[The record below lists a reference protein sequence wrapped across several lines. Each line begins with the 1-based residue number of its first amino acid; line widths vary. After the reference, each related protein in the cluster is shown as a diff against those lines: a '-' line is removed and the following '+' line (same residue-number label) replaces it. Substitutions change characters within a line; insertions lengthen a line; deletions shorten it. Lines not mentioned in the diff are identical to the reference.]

1 MVYREPARNTI
12 NRNLQYQLRDR
23 LVNQHLFEEEASVKN
38 SKCSYKK
45 LDTNVA
51 VLPGEVRLVRKRA
64 LPKIQ
69 IIPIAVE
76 QELNAHKADKRL
88 QVEVRTVKI

>member
-45 LDTNVA
+45 LHTNVA
-51 VLPGEVRLVRKRA
+51 VLPGEVRKRA

-76 QELNAHKADKRL
+76 QELNAHKRL